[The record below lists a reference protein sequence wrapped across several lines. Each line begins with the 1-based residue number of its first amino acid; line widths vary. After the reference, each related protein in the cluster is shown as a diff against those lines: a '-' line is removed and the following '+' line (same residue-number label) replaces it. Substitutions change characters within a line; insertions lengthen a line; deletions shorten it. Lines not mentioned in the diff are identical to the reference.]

1 MNHYI
6 GQLLD
11 DRYEILE
18 VIGTGG
24 MAIVYKALDHR
35 LNRQVA
41 IKILKDEFSGDDEF
55 RRRFRADKSSIS
67 RVRGCYV
74 NEKREIISQF
84 DQSLGILGQTES
96 EQLLSTL
103 RKTLSGT
110 LGKNLLD
117 IPFDTRQVVEGD
129 QHKLLMALRNSALR
143 DEEAVSAF
151 YQRVIQSLD
160 LEGNYLILLVQD
172 DYDVPYR
179 SKDGERQDD
188 ASSEV
193 FRYILCSICP
203 VKQTK
208 EALSY
213 YVYENAFHSIS
224 ADWVVSAPEMGFLF
238 PSFDERSTNLYDA
251 LYYCK
256 DTSQTHPDFVEAVF
270 HAPAPMPA
278 AEQMETFQTLLEDTL
293 SDECRYQVVQ
303 SVHGQL
309 REMIEEHKANKV
321 EDPLVVDKGTVRRV
335 LEHSGVSEEHVEAF
349 EERYDDAFGADADLS
364 PRNLVDTK
372 QLEITTPDVTIKVSP
387 DRGDLVETRLID
399 GARYI
404 LIRAEEG
411 VAVNGVPIQIS

>member
-1 MNHYI
+1 MNEK
-6 GQLLD
+6 
-11 DRYEILE
+11 EIAEL
-18 VIGTGG
+18 
-24 MAIVYKALDHR
+24 
-35 LNRQVA
+35 
-41 IKILKDEFSGDDEF
+41 

-96 EQLLSTL
+96 EQLLATL

-129 QHKLLMALRNSALR
+129 QHKLLMTLRNSALR

-278 AEQMETFQTLLEDTL
+278 AQQMETFQTLLEDTL

-321 EDPLVVDKGTVRRV
+321 EEPLVVDKGTVRRV

-372 QLEITTPDVTIKVSP
+372 QLEITTPDVTIKVAP

>member
-1 MNHYI
+1 MNEK
-6 GQLLD
+6 
-11 DRYEILE
+11 EIAEL
-18 VIGTGG
+18 
-24 MAIVYKALDHR
+24 
-35 LNRQVA
+35 
-41 IKILKDEFSGDDEF
+41 

-129 QHKLLMALRNSALR
+129 QHKLLMTLRNSALR

-224 ADWVVSAPEMGFLF
+224 ADWMVSAPEMGFLF

-321 EDPLVVDKGTVRRV
+321 EEPLVVDKGTVRRV

>member
-1 MNHYI
+1 MNEK
-6 GQLLD
+6 
-11 DRYEILE
+11 EIAEL
-18 VIGTGG
+18 
-24 MAIVYKALDHR
+24 
-35 LNRQVA
+35 
-41 IKILKDEFSGDDEF
+41 

-96 EQLLSTL
+96 EQLLATL

-321 EDPLVVDKGTVRRV
+321 EEPLVVDKGTVRRV

>member
-1 MNHYI
+1 MNEK
-6 GQLLD
+6 
-11 DRYEILE
+11 EIAEL
-18 VIGTGG
+18 
-24 MAIVYKALDHR
+24 
-35 LNRQVA
+35 
-41 IKILKDEFSGDDEF
+41 

-96 EQLLSTL
+96 EQLLATL

-129 QHKLLMALRNSALR
+129 QHKLLMTLRNSALR

-278 AEQMETFQTLLEDTL
+278 AEQMETFQALLQDTL

-321 EDPLVVDKGTVRRV
+321 EEPLVVDKGTVRRV

-372 QLEITTPDVTIKVSP
+372 QLEITTPDITIKVSP

>member
-1 MNHYI
+1 MNEK
-6 GQLLD
+6 
-11 DRYEILE
+11 EIAEL
-18 VIGTGG
+18 
-24 MAIVYKALDHR
+24 
-35 LNRQVA
+35 
-41 IKILKDEFSGDDEF
+41 

-117 IPFDTRQVVEGD
+117 ISFDTRQVVEGD
-129 QHKLLMALRNSALR
+129 QHKLLMTLRNSALR

-179 SKDGERQDD
+179 SKDDQRQDD

-278 AEQMETFQTLLEDTL
+278 AEQMETFQALLEDTL

-321 EDPLVVDKGTVRRV
+321 EEPLVVNKGTVRRV

>member
-1 MNHYI
+1 MNEK
-6 GQLLD
+6 
-11 DRYEILE
+11 EIAEL
-18 VIGTGG
+18 
-24 MAIVYKALDHR
+24 
-35 LNRQVA
+35 
-41 IKILKDEFSGDDEF
+41 

-96 EQLLSTL
+96 EQLLATL

-129 QHKLLMALRNSALR
+129 QHKLLMTLRNSALR

-160 LEGNYLILLVQD
+160 LEGNYLILLAQD

-278 AEQMETFQTLLEDTL
+278 AQQMETFQTLLEDTL
-293 SDECRYQVVQ
+293 SDDCRYQVVQ
-303 SVHGQL
+303 SVHGKL

-335 LEHSGVSEEHVEAF
+335 LESSGVAEEHVEAF
-349 EERYDDAFGADADLS
+349 EERYDDAFGADTDLS

>member
-1 MNHYI
+1 MNEK
-6 GQLLD
+6 
-11 DRYEILE
+11 EIAEL
-18 VIGTGG
+18 
-24 MAIVYKALDHR
+24 
-35 LNRQVA
+35 
-41 IKILKDEFSGDDEF
+41 

-96 EQLLSTL
+96 EQLLATL

-129 QHKLLMALRNSALR
+129 QHKLLMTLRNSALR

-278 AEQMETFQTLLEDTL
+278 AEQMETFQALLQDTL

-321 EDPLVVDKGTVRRV
+321 EEPLVVDKGTVRRV

-364 PRNLVDTK
+364 PWNLVDTK

>member
-1 MNHYI
+1 MNEK
-6 GQLLD
+6 
-11 DRYEILE
+11 EIAEL
-18 VIGTGG
+18 
-24 MAIVYKALDHR
+24 
-35 LNRQVA
+35 
-41 IKILKDEFSGDDEF
+41 

-129 QHKLLMALRNSALR
+129 QHKLLMTLRNSALR

-179 SKDGERQDD
+179 SKDDQRQDD

-238 PSFDERSTNLYDA
+238 PAFDERSTNLYDA

-278 AEQMETFQTLLEDTL
+278 AQQMETFQALLEDTL

-321 EDPLVVDKGTVRRV
+321 EEPLVVDKGTVRRV

-387 DRGDLVETRLID
+387 DRGDLVETWLID

>member
-1 MNHYI
+1 MNEK
-6 GQLLD
+6 
-11 DRYEILE
+11 EIAEL
-18 VIGTGG
+18 
-24 MAIVYKALDHR
+24 
-35 LNRQVA
+35 
-41 IKILKDEFSGDDEF
+41 

-238 PSFDERSTNLYDA
+238 PSFDERSTNLYEA

-321 EDPLVVDKGTVRRV
+321 EEPLVVDKGTVRRV

>member
-1 MNHYI
+1 MNEK
-6 GQLLD
+6 
-11 DRYEILE
+11 EIAEL
-18 VIGTGG
+18 
-24 MAIVYKALDHR
+24 
-35 LNRQVA
+35 
-41 IKILKDEFSGDDEF
+41 

-84 DQSLGILGQTES
+84 DQSLGLLGQTES

-129 QHKLLMALRNSALR
+129 QHKLLMTLRNSALR
-143 DEEAVSAF
+143 DEEAVSVF

-179 SKDGERQDD
+179 SKDDQRQDD

-278 AEQMETFQTLLEDTL
+278 AEQMETFQALLEDTL

-309 REMIEEHKANKV
+309 REMIEEHKASK
-321 EDPLVVDKGTVRRV
+321 EEQPLLLSKGEVRSVLSSCGVAAPHVD
-335 LEHSGVSEEHVEAF
+335 AF
-349 EERYDDAFGADADLS
+349 EAQYDQAFGPEAGLS
-364 PRNLVDTK
+364 PRNLVDTSRM
-372 QLEITTPDVTIKVSP
+372 EVRTPDVTIKVNPERS
-387 DRGDLVETRLID
+387 DLVKTRVID

-404 LIRAEEG
+404 LIRADDG
-411 VAVNGVPIQIS
+411 VEVNGVNVHIS

>member
-1 MNHYI
+1 MNEK
-6 GQLLD
+6 
-11 DRYEILE
+11 EIAEL
-18 VIGTGG
+18 
-24 MAIVYKALDHR
+24 
-35 LNRQVA
+35 
-41 IKILKDEFSGDDEF
+41 

-129 QHKLLMALRNSALR
+129 QHKLLMTLRNSALR

-179 SKDGERQDD
+179 SKDDQRQDD

-278 AEQMETFQTLLEDTL
+278 AEQMETFQALLEDTL

-321 EDPLVVDKGTVRRV
+321 EEPLVVDKGTVRRV

>member
-1 MNHYI
+1 MNEK
-6 GQLLD
+6 
-11 DRYEILE
+11 EIAEL
-18 VIGTGG
+18 
-24 MAIVYKALDHR
+24 
-35 LNRQVA
+35 
-41 IKILKDEFSGDDEF
+41 

-129 QHKLLMALRNSALR
+129 QHKLLMTLRNSALR
-143 DEEAVSAF
+143 DEEAVSVF

-278 AEQMETFQTLLEDTL
+278 AEQMETFQALLEDTL

-321 EDPLVVDKGTVRRV
+321 EEPLVVDKGTVRRV

>member
-1 MNHYI
+1 MNEK
-6 GQLLD
+6 
-11 DRYEILE
+11 EIAEL
-18 VIGTGG
+18 
-24 MAIVYKALDHR
+24 
-35 LNRQVA
+35 
-41 IKILKDEFSGDDEF
+41 

-96 EQLLSTL
+96 EQLLATL

-129 QHKLLMALRNSALR
+129 QHKLLMTLRNSALR

-321 EDPLVVDKGTVRRV
+321 EEPLVVDKGTVRRV

>member
-1 MNHYI
+1 MNEK
-6 GQLLD
+6 
-11 DRYEILE
+11 EIAEL
-18 VIGTGG
+18 
-24 MAIVYKALDHR
+24 
-35 LNRQVA
+35 
-41 IKILKDEFSGDDEF
+41 

-96 EQLLSTL
+96 EQLLATL

-117 IPFDTRQVVEGD
+117 IPFDTSQVVEGD
-129 QHKLLMALRNSALR
+129 QHKLLMTLRNSALR

-160 LEGNYLILLVQD
+160 LEGNYLILLAQD

-278 AEQMETFQTLLEDTL
+278 AQQMETFQTLLEDTL
-293 SDECRYQVVQ
+293 SDDCRYQVVQ
-303 SVHGQL
+303 SVHGKL

-335 LEHSGVSEEHVEAF
+335 LESSGVAEEHVEAF
-349 EERYDDAFGADADLS
+349 EERYDDAFGADTDLS

>member
-1 MNHYI
+1 MNEK
-6 GQLLD
+6 
-11 DRYEILE
+11 EIAEL
-18 VIGTGG
+18 
-24 MAIVYKALDHR
+24 
-35 LNRQVA
+35 
-41 IKILKDEFSGDDEF
+41 

-96 EQLLSTL
+96 EQLLATL

-129 QHKLLMALRNSALR
+129 QHKLLMTLRNSALR

-238 PSFDERSTNLYDA
+238 PSFDERITNLYDA

-278 AEQMETFQTLLEDTL
+278 AEQMETFQALLQDTL

-321 EDPLVVDKGTVRRV
+321 EEPLVVDKGTVRRV
-335 LEHSGVSEEHVEAF
+335 LEHSGVSEEHVEVF

>member
-1 MNHYI
+1 MNEK
-6 GQLLD
+6 
-11 DRYEILE
+11 EIAEL
-18 VIGTGG
+18 
-24 MAIVYKALDHR
+24 
-35 LNRQVA
+35 
-41 IKILKDEFSGDDEF
+41 

-84 DQSLGILGQTES
+84 DQSLGLLGQTES

-129 QHKLLMALRNSALR
+129 QHKLLMTLRNSALR

-278 AEQMETFQTLLEDTL
+278 AEQMETFRALLEDTL

-321 EDPLVVDKGTVRRV
+321 EEPLVVDKGTVRRV

>member
-1 MNHYI
+1 MNEK
-6 GQLLD
+6 
-11 DRYEILE
+11 EIAEL
-18 VIGTGG
+18 
-24 MAIVYKALDHR
+24 
-35 LNRQVA
+35 
-41 IKILKDEFSGDDEF
+41 

-67 RVRGCYV
+67 RVRACYV

-321 EDPLVVDKGTVRRV
+321 EEPLVVDKGTVRRV

>member
-1 MNHYI
+1 MNEK
-6 GQLLD
+6 
-11 DRYEILE
+11 EIAEL
-18 VIGTGG
+18 
-24 MAIVYKALDHR
+24 
-35 LNRQVA
+35 
-41 IKILKDEFSGDDEF
+41 

-129 QHKLLMALRNSALR
+129 QHKLLMTLRNSALR

-179 SKDGERQDD
+179 SKDDQRQDD

-256 DTSQTHPDFVEAVF
+256 DTSQTHPDYVEAVF

-278 AEQMETFQTLLEDTL
+278 AEQMETFQALLEDTL

-321 EDPLVVDKGTVRRV
+321 EEPLVVDKGTVRRV
-335 LEHSGVSEEHVEAF
+335 LEHSGVSEEHMEAF
-349 EERYDDAFGADADLS
+349 EERYDDAFGADANLS